1 MSDVIENGLPLSLRI
16 YDALE
21 KQKRFKYTCAQGIL
35 HNEYQY
41 TDNCQMPPFQIK
53 RASDPSTDIDVYII
67 CVDSG
72 TEYDMS
78 TECPD
83 LINDIDIITV
93 GAYDYITYPANH
105 VCCGLGFVT
114 KTLVYLRIEDGV
126 STWYSELFY
135 IDAGAGIGDL
145 DTYYRVWLPGSIRS
159 VDPDDL
165 RIWR

>member
-1 MSDVIENGLPLSLRI
+1 MNSIENGLPLGLRF

-21 KQKRFKYTCAQGIL
+21 KQKRFKYTCAKGIQ

-41 TDNCQMPPFQIK
+41 TDNCVMPPWQLK
-53 RASDPSTDIDVYII
+53 RASAISTSIDVFII

-72 TEYDMS
+72 TEWDMD

-83 LINDIDIITV
+83 MISDITLTTV
-93 GAYDYITYPANH
+93 GLYDYITYPASH
-105 VCCGLGFVT
+105 ACCGLPFFV
-114 KTLVYLRIEDGV
+114 KTLVYLRVEDGT

-135 IDAGAGIGDL
+135 LEPGSGGI
-145 DTYYRVWLPGSIRS
+145 DTYYRTWLPGSYRS
-159 VDPDDL
+159 IDPTDL